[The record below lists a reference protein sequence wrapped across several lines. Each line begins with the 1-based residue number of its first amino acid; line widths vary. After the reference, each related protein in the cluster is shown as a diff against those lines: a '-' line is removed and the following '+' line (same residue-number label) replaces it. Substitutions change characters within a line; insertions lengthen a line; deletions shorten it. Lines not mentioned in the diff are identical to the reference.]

1 MAKTFTSAAQPC
13 VGMAHEA
20 TVRGLGVGV
29 SDDGPDT
36 PVVLLDADGRV
47 VPIFISADQAQSI
60 DHALRGEPFKRPLTH
75 DLFVEMVAEFGGA
88 VDRVRVDGLAEGTFL
103 AKIDAEQYVD
113 GERRPATFDARPSD
127 AIAVALRVDCSVIVA
142 DDVLDRAG
150 RPPEEF
156 ETREEPGPGPER
168 DRGED

>member
-1 MAKTFTSAAQPC
+1 
-13 VGMAHEA
+13 MAHEA

-29 SDDGPDT
+29 GDDGSDT
-36 PVVLLDADGRV
+36 PVVLLEADGRV

-60 DHALRGEPFKRPLTH
+60 GHALRGEPFKRPLTH
-75 DLFVEMVAEFGGA
+75 DTLVEMVAEFGGA
-88 VDRVRVDGLAEGTFL
+88 VDRVRIDDLAEGTFL
-103 AKIDAEQYVD
+103 AKIDAEQYAD

-127 AIAVALRVDCSVIVA
+127 AIAIALRVDCPVIVA

-156 ETREEPGPGPER
+156 EMHEEPESEPER